1 MTLFAINIRRL
12 LVTCLLF
19 LGVTLASVY
28 EEGETVS
35 VEHQNV
41 IFEQC
46 FGYDQD
52 GEVKLFCCEYSK
64 CVRDGSYRVY

>member
-1 MTLFAINIRRL
+1 MKQFHQYSFG
-12 LVTCLLF
+12 LVVIVSF
-19 LGVTLASVY
+19 VLASVY

-41 IFEQC
+41 VFEQC

-52 GEVKLFCCEYSK
+52 GTRCSAFQLY
-64 CVRDGSYRVY
+64 